1 MLLFVFICNILVI
14 QYPQVKAAVS
24 GAEIVSLDYISPI
37 DSGTTWKLVTKVKNN
52 NLGLVGANLFLYI
65 DFYDESWN
73 ALGHHEGSNY
83 IYKLTSGSFTT
94 EEEAGGSLLP
104 VGTNHIWVGLYWDDP
119 DLGKFQD
126 SEPWFDVIVQLP
138 KPSVP
143 SLSSPSDGA
152 ELYSSSVD
160 FSWNSVSGATKYEIE
175 IQTSSGSAVLSP
187 TEVSTTSYSKS
198 SLSAGGYR
206 WRVLAKNSA
215 GSSSWSVWRYF
226 TIVFAPS
233 APSLSSPSDSAEL
246 SSSTVDF
253 SWNSVS
259 GATKYE
265 IEIQTSGGSGIL
277 SPTEVT
283 DTSYS
288 QSSLSAGGYRWRV
301 KAKNSAGSSDWSGW
315 RYFTIVFPPS
325 VPSLSSP
332 SDGAELYS
340 SSVDFSWNSVSG
352 ATKYEIEIQ
361 TSSGSAVLSPTEVS
375 TTSYSKSSLSAG
387 GYRWRVLAKNSAG
400 SSSWSVW
407 RYFTIVIVPAPLI
420 VSAIPSASEI
430 TLGEWVTITVEAT
443 NDGGT
448 ADWQGITIS
457 FPDNPPTSNIEVV
470 SDTGFDLGSNVYGP
484 GDSVGYGYGAGTRA
498 LTYPLAEA
506 SANSWGG
513 GVSKSFSVRVKPESA
528 GTFTFYV
535 KTVASV
541 NEDYSYHDPSS
552 GTKDQQ
558 DEYVKVYTVNVEQV
572 PAPSITGRVVPS
584 EATVGEW
591 VTLSVTATNEG
602 GSATEQG
609 ISFAF
614 PDLSST
620 SGIEVV
626 DSTSFNVGPHWRD
639 PGDTVNSNYA
649 TSTVVVS
656 YPLIEAW
663 SAPWAGGESRTFT
676 IRVRPESAGTFRVFV
691 KSIAAVGD
699 DYGYSDPSS
708 GTPDQQNEYRT
719 EYTMNVVEATKTSTS
734 ISVTLPPEVIEQ
746 NVIFTGK
753 LIRND
758 NLEGISDELIRLYD
772 KGDLIS
778 DNLLDSVF
786 TQEDGTFV
794 FSWEAKAYNLK
805 SYVELF
811 FIFDGN
817 IYLEETRFPTL
828 EYYYVK
834 VDPVI
839 IPFDY
844 EFIADSMSKVFI

>member
-1 MLLFVFICNILVI
+1 MEINSKSRKYFTCMLLFVFICNILVI

-138 KPSVP
+138 K
-143 SLSSPSDGA
+143 
-152 ELYSSSVD
+152 
-160 FSWNSVSGATKYEIE
+160 
-175 IQTSSGSAVLSP
+175 
-187 TEVSTTSYSKS
+187 
-198 SLSAGGYR
+198 
-206 WRVLAKNSA
+206 
-215 GSSSWSVWRYF
+215 
-226 TIVFAPS
+226 
-233 APSLSSPSDSAEL
+233 
-246 SSSTVDF
+246 
-253 SWNSVS
+253 
-259 GATKYE
+259 
-265 IEIQTSGGSGIL
+265 
-277 SPTEVT
+277 
-283 DTSYS
+283 
-288 QSSLSAGGYRWRV
+288 
-301 KAKNSAGSSDWSGW
+301 
-315 RYFTIVFPPS
+315 PS